1 MILFSLREHEE
12 RMWRIIG
19 IFPFLE
25 MCVKR
30 LSSQFQSS
38 SLESGIPSRT
48 SQLLFARKFKN
59 LILNKQVNEEI
70 NSKKGSFHNEP
81 FP

>member
-30 LSSQFQSS
+30 LSSQFLSS
-38 SLESGIPSRT
+38 SLESGIPSRV
-48 SQLLFARKFKN
+48 SQLLFVANIR
-59 LILNKQVNEEI
+59 IYSE
-70 NSKKGSFHNEP
+70 
-81 FP
+81 

>member
-38 SLESGIPSRT
+38 SLESGIPSRV
-48 SQLLFARKFKN
+48 SQLLFACKYKN
-59 LILNKQVNEEI
+59 LL
-70 NSKKGSFHNEP
+70 
-81 FP
+81 

>member
-19 IFPFLE
+19 IIPFLE

-30 LSSQFQSS
+30 LSSQFLSY
-38 SLESGIPSRT
+38 SLESGIPSRV
-48 SQLLFARKFKN
+48 SQLLFACKYKN
-59 LILNKQVNEEI
+59 L
-70 NSKKGSFHNEP
+70 F
-81 FP
+81 

>member
-38 SLESGIPSRT
+38 SLESGIPSRV
-48 SQLLFARKFKN
+48 SQLLFVANIR
-59 LILNKQVNEEI
+59 IYSE
-70 NSKKGSFHNEP
+70 
-81 FP
+81 